1 MELVSAVI
9 ITHNRKDLV
18 MRAIESVL
26 TQTYTNIECIV
37 VDDASTDGT
46 VELLSSS
53 EDINYIYI
61 PKSESRG
68 GNHAR
73 NVGIAASHGVYVAF
87 LDDDD
92 YWLPTK
98 IEKQLAL
105 IKEKKCGVVYCGMR
119 PEFISVYGDIRYE
132 DWPPAE
138 GGYGDLSHKILT
150 KIYTITSGLLV
161 KKSLLLEVGCF
172 DENLK
177 YWQEYEL
184 VIRLAQETSIY
195 AVKECLFVY
204 RIDEYDGQRL
214 TNKYKSWKASVHYVH
229 KKHKQLYRKLP
240 IISQIDATRMYH
252 SEAYHRAKRNS
263 LRIDVFKHK
272 LACAL
277 LKRIRYVIILIT
289 NLA

>member
-98 IEKQLAL
+98 IEKQLEQ
-105 IKEKKCGVVYCGMR
+105 KKKKKCGVVYCDNR
-119 PEFISVYGDIRYE
+119 PDKTFPEKISVTTADHDINYVMLKRNEFFLNNLRYYFE
-132 DWPPAE
+132 
-138 GGYGDLSHKILT
+138 H
-150 KIYTITSGLLV
+150 
-161 KKSLLLEVGCF
+161 GCF
-172 DENLK
+172 RFKDLRCKEAVLK
-177 YWQEYEL
+177 
-184 VIRLAQETSIY
+184 
-195 AVKECLFVY
+195 
-204 RIDEYDGQRL
+204 
-214 TNKYKSWKASVHYVH
+214 
-229 KKHKQLYRKLP
+229 
-240 IISQIDATRMYH
+240 
-252 SEAYHRAKRNS
+252 
-263 LRIDVFKHK
+263 
-272 LACAL
+272 AL
-277 LKRIRYVIILIT
+277 SY
-289 NLA
+289 

>member
-26 TQTYTNIECIV
+26 RQTYTNIECIV

-53 EDINYIYI
+53 KDINYIYI
-61 PKSESRG
+61 PESESRG

-73 NVGIAASHGVYVAF
+73 NVGISASHGAYVAF

-98 IEKQLAL
+98 IEKQIVL
-105 IKEKKCGVVYCGMR
+105 IKEKQCGVVYCGMR
-119 PEFISVYGDIRYE
+119 PEFISVNGECRYE
-132 DWPPAE
+132 DWPPIE
-138 GGYGDLSHKILT
+138 GGDGDLSHKILT

-161 KKSLLLEVGCF
+161 KKALLLEVGCF

-177 YWQEYEL
+177 FWQEYEL

-214 TNKYKSWKASVHYVH
+214 TNKYKSWKASVHYVY
-229 KKHKQLYRKLP
+229 KKHKQLYKKLP
-240 IISQIDATRMYH
+240 IVSQIDAVRMYH
-252 SEAYHRAKRNS
+252 SEAYHRAKRNV

-272 LACAL
+272 LICAL
-277 LKRIRYVIILIT
+277 LKRVRYVMSLI
-289 NLA
+289 NR